1 MSASATSRRSS
12 QRPGQRRSRHLRCPD
27 RRLGDSRPDRRQAAT
42 SGSELR
48 PVAAPVAADR
58 DQQRRG
64 APAERFVRRRRTTL
78 SRGAPYSRSRGP
90 SAHRGPPR
98 DDPARQD
105 RPARLEALPGDL
117 QPELVEPAE
126 RRQIGRPEGQT
137 NSQIRTA
144 GADVRSSVGH
154 VEVFRMGGV
163 GTFILGRPRPVSSHR
178 RADTANEAIT
188 PSSVKSPI
196 RAWPT
201 SIFRPLPAAHQARWL
216 PREAARVS
224 SQRRFNPANPN
235 SASSVSRPTKPFR
248 LPERPTPCRASR

>member
-1 MSASATSRRSS
+1 
-12 QRPGQRRSRHLRCPD
+12 
-27 RRLGDSRPDRRQAAT
+27 
-42 SGSELR
+42 
-48 PVAAPVAADR
+48 
-58 DQQRRG
+58 
-64 APAERFVRRRRTTL
+64 
-78 SRGAPYSRSRGP
+78 
-90 SAHRGPPR
+90 
-98 DDPARQD
+98 
-105 RPARLEALPGDL
+105 LPGDL

-144 GADVRSSVGH
+144 GADVRTSVGH

-201 SIFRPLPAAHQARWL
+201 SIFWPLPAAHQARWL

-235 SASSVSRPTKPFR
+235 SASSVRGRQSPSACRSGLHHVEPADKSPYNTASLRIDECQQHRPGHRRHRQQQDRRQTHWAILGRRVLFRHRQQTSRH
-248 LPERPTPCRASR
+248 L